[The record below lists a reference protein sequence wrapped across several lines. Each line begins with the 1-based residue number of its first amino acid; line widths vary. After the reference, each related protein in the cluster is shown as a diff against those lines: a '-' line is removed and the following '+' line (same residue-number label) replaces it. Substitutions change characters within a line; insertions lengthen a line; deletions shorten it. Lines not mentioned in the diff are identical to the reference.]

1 MAGERII
8 PDDVV
13 ERLNA
18 LIDGE
23 LPPAEHAALADR
35 IAADRDLAHAHATL
49 ARLKARVVE
58 SAETGSVA
66 GVELPKAP
74 RRPPPV
80 LRMGRAGGI
89 AVGAATAA
97 AAIVSIFLWQR
108 EPVPEPALNAEL
120 APIIVLAA
128 LPAAPVIPDLGYAGL
143 KLVGGEVERSGET
156 DVLVAAYRG
165 PRGCRLELRVRPQA
179 ANVPPTVG
187 TSRRIWTAG
196 DLTYELVAF
205 GMPAGRFMA
214 VAAAAMDATR
224 AGQMPS
230 DAETRLREASLA
242 APPCTG

>member
-1 MAGERII
+1 MATEQRPSDAI
-8 PDDVV
+8 

-49 ARLKARVVE
+49 ARLKASVVE
-58 SAETGSVA
+58 SAEIGRAV
-66 GVELPKAP
+66 GFELPKA
-74 RRPPPV
+74 RGGRLPV
-80 LRMGRAGGI
+80 IGKAAGFAIG
-89 AVGAATAA
+89 AA
-97 AAIVSIFLWQR
+97 AAAVAIFSIFLWLH
-108 EPVPEPALNAEL
+108 EPAGEPTLNAEI

-128 LPAAPVIPDLGYAGL
+128 LPATPVIPDLAYAGL
-143 KLVGGEVERSGET
+143 KLVGGEVERSGQT

-179 ANVPPTVG
+179 AEVPPTVG

-214 VAAAAMDATR
+214 VAEAAMDATR
-224 AGQMPS
+224 AGQMPRE
-230 DAETRLREASLA
+230 AETRLREASLS
-242 APPCTG
+242 APPCAG